1 MLPSTTKT
9 LFNIIREINL
19 NTIQE
24 SADLPVRLAITGESA
39 LASELAKLLGTPPWV
54 SVVPELA
61 DKRPGDVLLRV
72 SRGVAPDEPLPP
84 GSLELVVGAEGPG
97 LPDRVTL
104 KSLNAE
110 TVETKL
116 APALLEKT
124 PDSLRLS
131 LARHVPLLR
140 DAHARLLVEDTS
152 RSNAIYAAST
162 GVAQVVPLLNIPL
175 NVADIVI
182 LTKNQLIMAYK
193 LALAEGK
200 KGEPQD
206 LMKEIVS
213 VVGGG
218 FFFRQV
224 ARELVGLIPAWGI
237 VPKVAVSYAGTW
249 VIGQTVHAW
258 AAEGETTTVKEMRR
272 YYAEALEK
280 GRGLAE
286 TVVESVRGEGKRPW
300 RGKAKT
306 PKQLLPPDAGE
317 VSGDSEGESP
327 QAE

>member
-19 NTIQE
+19 KSIQQ
-24 SADLPVRLAITGESA
+24 SADLPVRLALVGEA
-39 LASELAKLLGTPPWV
+39 ELIGQLAKALGSPPWV
-54 SVVPELA
+54 SVLPDLSE
-61 DKRPGDVLLRV
+61 KRPGDVLLRV
-72 SRGVAPDEPLPP
+72 SEGEPPSEPLPT
-84 GSLELVVGAEGPG
+84 GAVEVIFKAEDESA
-97 LPDRVTL
+97 LPDRVRL
-104 KSLNAE
+104 ESLE
-110 TVETKL
+110 PDELGRKL
-116 APALLEKT
+116 GPSVVEKT
-124 PDSLRLS
+124 PDSLRIS

-140 DAHARLLVEDTS
+140 DAYARILVEETS

-162 GVAQVVPLLNIPL
+162 GLAQVVPILNIPL

-200 KGEPQD
+200 KGEPQE
-206 LMKEIVS
+206 LMKEIIS

-258 AAEGETTTVKEMRR
+258 AAEGETATVKEMRR
-272 YYAEALEK
+272 YYAEALEQ
-280 GRGLAE
+280 GRAVAASLVDAVNSE
-286 TVVESVRGEGKRPW
+286 EKRT
-300 RGKAKT
+300 RRNKAKT
-306 PKQLLPPDAGE
+306 PKRLPPPDAL
-317 VSGDSEGESP
+317 DNRDADTDQP
-327 QAE
+327 

>member
-19 NTIQE
+19 NDIRQ
-24 SADLPVRLAITGESA
+24 SADLPVRLALVGESGVVGQ
-39 LASELAKLLGTPPWV
+39 LAKVLGSPPWV
-54 SVVPELA
+54 SVLTEVDE
-61 DKRPGDVLLRV
+61 KRPGDVLLRV
-72 SRGVAPDEPLPP
+72 SEGEPPSEPLPP
-84 GSLELVVGAEGPG
+84 GGLEVVIKAEANAA

-104 KSLNAE
+104 DSLEAAE
-110 TVETKL
+110 LEL
-116 APALLEKT
+116 ALGPSILAKT
-124 PDSLRLS
+124 PEGLRLS
-131 LARHVPLLR
+131 LARHIPLLR
-140 DAHARLLVEDTS
+140 DAYARTLVEDTS

-162 GVAQVVPLLNIPL
+162 GVAQVVPILNIPL

-200 KGEPQD
+200 KGEPQE

-272 YYAEALEK
+272 YYGEALEQGK
-280 GRGLAE
+280 ALASSL
-286 TVVESVRGEGKRPW
+286 VDSVRDGGKRT
-300 RGKAKT
+300 RRSRAKS
-306 PKQLLPPDAGE
+306 PKKLPPPEAPDDEA
-317 VSGDSEGESP
+317 SGNMNAP
-327 QAE
+327 

>member
-19 NTIQE
+19 NDIRQ
-24 SADLPVRLAITGESA
+24 SADLPVRLALVGEAELIGQVAKA
-39 LASELAKLLGTPPWV
+39 LGSPPWV
-54 SVVPELA
+54 SVLTEVGA
-61 DKRPGDVLLRV
+61 KRPGDVLLRV
-72 SRGVAPDEPLPP
+72 SEGEPPGEPLPP
-84 GSLELVVGAEGPG
+84 GGLEIVLDAKDSAA

-104 KSLNAE
+104 ESLEAGELERTLGPNI
-110 TVETKL
+110 L
-116 APALLEKT
+116 AKT
-124 PDSLRLS
+124 PEGLRLS

-140 DAHARLLVEDTS
+140 DAYARTLVEETS

-162 GVAQVVPLLNIPL
+162 GVAQVVPILSIPL

-200 KGEPQD
+200 KGEPQE

-272 YYAEALEK
+272 YYGEALEQGK
-280 GRGLAE
+280 ALASSL
-286 TVVESVRGEGKRPW
+286 VDSVRNEGKRT
-300 RGKAKT
+300 RRSKARN
-306 PKQLLPPDAGE
+306 PKPLPPPEPLDDE
-317 VSGDSEGESP
+317 TSGDANTPS
-327 QAE
+327 